1 MTVIKNED
9 WLDIL
14 QNTDY
19 IPLEEEDNLYQSYRF
34 VDLDINKVTIRNFKD
49 KLPESLLEQVEMF
62 IPPSG
67 SFGTEDLRRYLDLI
81 RNYETSTTDLMLGL
95 SLADQIRITFS
106 DMRTSTICD
115 RYPDINLAEK
125 RRYRCVAEYLIR
137 QGELTKLRDKEGKL
151 IKKIGNMQKA
161 VVLYQPL
168 PKLLETLKKSKLDD
182 LIKSI
187 PKDQSEKKNLK
198 IDRLKYRIKTMTN
211 RRNQLLLKL
220 FKNTTGE
227 TEDKLL
233 QLSIERVLA
242 DQLEY
247 FKKFYS
253 NEGPGVIVFRPDFPE
268 KEQMEYVSVN
278 RLINILEKAK
288 EAGQNCEIIS
298 KAINMAEAV
307 DGEKEGLFIIE
318 DEKDTQLFRINPER
332 MVGSLL

>member
-137 QGELTKLRDKEGKL
+137 QGELTKLRDEEGKL

-187 PKDQSEKKNLK
+187 PKDQSEKK
-198 IDRLKYRIKTMTN
+198 
-211 RRNQLLLKL
+211 
-220 FKNTTGE
+220 
-227 TEDKLL
+227 
-233 QLSIERVLA
+233 
-242 DQLEY
+242 
-247 FKKFYS
+247 
-253 NEGPGVIVFRPDFPE
+253 PE
-268 KEQMEYVSVN
+268 N
-278 RLINILEKAK
+278 
-288 EAGQNCEIIS
+288 
-298 KAINMAEAV
+298 
-307 DGEKEGLFIIE
+307 
-318 DEKDTQLFRINPER
+318 
-332 MVGSLL
+332 